1 MKQGILL
8 IMLAV
13 AVTAVAQKE
22 PVNIG
27 VIPTPQRVEMGQGTL
42 AAGSFTPRRNFVSE
56 IEGAQNQHQAYRLQ
70 ITPEGVTVTCVGNEG
85 WGYALKT
92 LDQLKKIYGDRV
104 PCMTITDWPAYEF
117 RGWLDDIS
125 RGPIPNRQFRRQTRS
140 FSEQYKLN
148 FGNYYTEHTL
158 YNELYPD
165 ISGYS
170 GLNSYEYSNDPFMM
184 ANLQCFAHFEKTLRI
199 PFYQSLM
206 DGYANLNPAKEE
218 TYSFLRDQIENAVQA
233 YHSSRFF
240 NINCDE
246 TEGLGSGRAKQ
257 YVDQIGADEVYCQHI
272 NRVYNLVQQAWR
284 EAHDDASRIGVLMW
298 GDIVAKNPAMLRKL
312 PRDMQYI
319 VWSYGAAESYADMI
333 EPFAQLHREQGNDFW
348 VAPSVSH
355 SHASGAPSVRNYIE
369 NIAYLARDG
378 HQAGARGLMNTS
390 WDDSGEGLFADGWHA
405 MAWAAEMAWHPI
417 TATDPA
423 KARKELA
430 MREKLFNQNY
440 DRLFEIEYRRIDPD
454 ADASPAYS
462 VTRMI
467 NTVGAFNGNQWVGD
481 WCNTEALLQP
491 LMGFNP
497 IDVSDEMLVRCDS
510 VEHIVR
516 RALAIVDSSRV
527 PHFAY
532 TCHRVLAVAEKSR
545 LRVMLYRTLNSDQDP
560 DVAAIQDACRRYF
573 RHLHSLKLEYLRLWD
588 EENTDYSRDIVC
600 ARFDQLG
607 SEVQELR
614 QKIFIT
620 NDYRDNKMYVTLRTL
635 FKDRPI
641 YFTVDGRIPSKGSNL
656 YKRPFTIGRSC
667 IVKAVSYNKWDEA
680 VFSEQYLLFH
690 KAIGKLKKLNTRYSD
705 YNAKYSGG
713 GDNALTDGVLGS
725 DDTYTDGH
733 WQGYWGKDVDVN
745 LDLGTSTAVKNIT
758 MRFFHN
764 ANDWIL
770 TPQAIEI
777 YTSADGKEWQLA
789 HTEQFTPDFRDR
801 GGFVRTLTIRNPKV
815 TARHLRVVAK
825 NPGPL
830 PEWHL
835 AKGNDSWLFCDEV
848 IVE

>member
-355 SHASGAPSVRNYIE
+355 ASGAPSVRNYIE

-467 NTVGAFNGNQWVGD
+467 NTVGALNGNQWVGD
-481 WCNTEALLQP
+481 WCNSAALLQP

-545 LRVMLYRTLNSDQDP
+545 LRVMLYRTLNSDDAP

-600 ARFDQLG
+600 ARFDRLG

-770 TPQAIEI
+770 TPQTIEI
-777 YTSADGKEWQLA
+777 YTSSDGKEWQLA

-801 GGFVRTLTIRNPKV
+801 GGFVRTLTIRNPKI

-835 AKGNDSWLFCDEV
+835 AKGNDSWLFCDE
-848 IVE
+848 IVVE

>member
-1 MKQGILL
+1 MKHTILI

-13 AVTAVAQKE
+13 AATAMAQKE

-27 VIPTPQRVEMGQGTL
+27 VIPTPQRVEMGQGYVEL
-42 AAGSFTPRRNFVSE
+42 GKHPRRNFVDE
-56 IEGAQNQHQAYRLQ
+56 IEGAQNQRQAYR
-70 ITPEGVTVTCVGNEG
+70 IEIAPEGVTVWCVGNEG

-199 PFYQSLM
+199 PYYQSLM
-206 DGYANLNPAKEE
+206 DGPTNVNPAKEE

-272 NRVYNLVQQAWR
+272 NRVYNIIQQAWR

-319 VWSYGAAESYADMI
+319 VWSYGARESYTDMI
-333 EPFAQLHREQGNDFW
+333 EPFAQLRREQGNAFW
-348 VAPSVSH
+348 VAPSV

-378 HQAGARGLMNTS
+378 YQAGARGLMNTS

-430 MREKLFNQNY
+430 MREKQFNQNY
-440 DRLFEIEYRRIDPD
+440 DRLFEIDYRRIDPD

-467 NTVGAFNGNQWVGD
+467 NTVGGFNENKWVAD
-481 WCNTEALLQP
+481 WCNTAALMQP
-491 LMGFNP
+491 LMAFNP
-497 IDVSDEMLVRCDS
+497 IDVSDKMLVRCDS
-510 VEHIVR
+510 VENIVR
-516 RALAIVDSSRV
+516 RALTVVDSSRV

-770 TPQAIEI
+770 TPQTIEI
-777 YTSADGKEWQLA
+777 YTSPDGKEWQLA

-801 GGFVRTLTIRNPKV
+801 GGFVRTLTIRNPKI

-835 AKGNDSWLFCDEV
+835 AKGNDSWLFCDE
-848 IVE
+848 IVVE

>member
-355 SHASGAPSVRNYIE
+355 ASGAPSVRNYIE

-462 VTRMI
+462 VTSMI
-467 NTVGAFNGNQWVGD
+467 NTVGALNGNQWVGD
-481 WCNTEALLQP
+481 WCNTAALLQP

-545 LRVMLYRTLNSDQDP
+545 LRVMLYRTLNSDEAP

-600 ARFDQLG
+600 ARFDRLG

-641 YFTVDGRIPSKGSNL
+641 YFTVDGRTPSKGANL

-667 IVKAVSYNKWDEA
+667 LVRAVSYNKWDEA

-690 KAIGKLKKLNTRYSD
+690 KAIGKLKKLNTRYNN
-705 YNAKYSGG
+705 YQAKYSGG

-725 DDTYTDGH
+725 DETYTDGH

-770 TPQAIEI
+770 TPQTIEI
-777 YTSADGKEWQLA
+777 YTSPDGKEWQLA

-801 GGFVRTLTIRNPKV
+801 GGFVRTLTIRNPKI

-835 AKGNDSWLFCDEV
+835 AKGNDSWLFCDE
-848 IVE
+848 IVVE

>member
-165 ISGYS
+165 ISGSS

-355 SHASGAPSVRNYIE
+355 ASGAPSVRNYIE

-481 WCNTEALLQP
+481 WCNTAALLQP

-545 LRVMLYRTLNSDQDP
+545 LRVMLYRTLNSDEAP

-573 RHLHSLKLEYLRLWD
+573 RNLHSLKLEFLRLWD

-600 ARFDQLG
+600 ARFDRLG

-641 YFTVDGRIPSKGSNL
+641 YFTVDGRTPSKGANL

-667 IVKAVSYNKWDEA
+667 LVRAVSYNKWDEA

-690 KAIGKLKKLNTRYSD
+690 KAIGKLKKLNTRYNN
-705 YNAKYSGG
+705 YQAKYSGG

-725 DDTYTDGH
+725 DETYADGH

-770 TPQAIEI
+770 TPQTIEI
-777 YTSADGKEWQLA
+777 YTSPDGKEWQLA

-801 GGFVRTLTIRNPKV
+801 GGFVRTLTIRNPKI

-835 AKGNDSWLFCDEV
+835 AKGNDSWLFCDE
-848 IVE
+848 IVVE

>member
-1 MKQGILL
+1 MKHTILI

-13 AVTAVAQKE
+13 AATAMAQKE

-27 VIPTPQRVEMGQGTL
+27 VIPTPQRVEMGQGYVEL
-42 AAGSFTPRRNFVSE
+42 GKHPRRNFVDE
-56 IEGAQNQHQAYRLQ
+56 IEGAQNQRQAYR
-70 ITPEGVTVTCVGNEG
+70 IEIAPEGVTVWCVGNEG

-199 PFYQSLM
+199 PYYQSLM
-206 DGYANLNPAKEE
+206 DGPTNVNPAKEE

-272 NRVYNLVQQAWR
+272 NRVYNIIQQAWR

-319 VWSYGAAESYADMI
+319 VWSYGARESYTDMI
-333 EPFAQLHREQGNDFW
+333 EPFAQLRREQGNAFW
-348 VAPSVSH
+348 VAPSV

-378 HQAGARGLMNTS
+378 YQAGARGLMNTS

-430 MREKLFNQNY
+430 MREKQFNQNY
-440 DRLFEIEYRRIDPD
+440 DRLFEIDYRRIDPD

-467 NTVGAFNGNQWVGD
+467 NTVGAFNENKWVAD
-481 WCNTEALLQP
+481 WCNTAALMQP
-491 LMGFNP
+491 LMAFNP
-497 IDVSDEMLVRCDS
+497 IDVSDKMLVRCDS
-510 VEHIVR
+510 VENIVR
-516 RALAIVDSSRV
+516 RALTVVDSSRV

-770 TPQAIEI
+770 TPQTIEI
-777 YTSADGKEWQLA
+777 YTSADGKDWQLA

>member
-1 MKQGILL
+1 MKHTILI

-13 AVTAVAQKE
+13 AATAMAQKE

-27 VIPTPQRVEMGQGTL
+27 VIPTPQRVEMGQGYVEL
-42 AAGSFTPRRNFVSE
+42 GKHPRRNFVDE
-56 IEGAQNQHQAYRLQ
+56 IEGAQNQRQAYR
-70 ITPEGVTVTCVGNEG
+70 IEIAPEGVTVWCVGNEG

-199 PFYQSLM
+199 PYYQSLM
-206 DGYANLNPAKEE
+206 DGPTNVNPAKEE

-272 NRVYNLVQQAWR
+272 NRVYNIIQQAWR

-319 VWSYGAAESYADMI
+319 VWSYGARESYTDMI
-333 EPFAQLHREQGNDFW
+333 EPFAQLRREQGNAFW
-348 VAPSVSH
+348 VAPSV

-378 HQAGARGLMNTS
+378 YQAGARGLMNTS

-430 MREKLFNQNY
+430 MREKQFNQNY
-440 DRLFEIEYRRIDPD
+440 DRLFEIDYRRIDPD

-467 NTVGAFNGNQWVGD
+467 NTVGAFNENKWVAD
-481 WCNTEALLQP
+481 WCNTAALMQP
-491 LMGFNP
+491 LMAFNP
-497 IDVSDEMLVRCDS
+497 IDVGDKMLVRCDS
-510 VEHIVR
+510 VENIVR
-516 RALAIVDSSRV
+516 RALTVVDSSRV

-770 TPQAIEI
+770 TPQTIEI
-777 YTSADGKEWQLA
+777 YTSADGKDWQLA

>member
-70 ITPEGVTVTCVGNEG
+70 ITPEGVTITCVGNEG

-355 SHASGAPSVRNYIE
+355 ASGAPSVRNYIE

-467 NTVGAFNGNQWVGD
+467 NTVGALNGNQWVGD
-481 WCNTEALLQP
+481 WCNTAALLQP

-545 LRVMLYRTLNSDQDP
+545 LRVMLYRTLNSDDAP

-600 ARFDQLG
+600 ARFDRLG

-641 YFTVDGRIPSKGSNL
+641 YFTVDGRTPSKGANL

-667 IVKAVSYNKWDEA
+667 LVRAVSYNKWDEA

-770 TPQAIEI
+770 TPQTIEI
-777 YTSADGKEWQLA
+777 YTSPDGKEWQLA

-801 GGFVRTLTIRNPKV
+801 GGFVRTLTIRNPKI

-835 AKGNDSWLFCDEV
+835 AKGNDSWLFCDE
-848 IVE
+848 IVVE

>member
-284 EAHDDASRIGVLMW
+284 EAHDDASRISVLMW

-348 VAPSVSH
+348 VAPSV

-481 WCNTEALLQP
+481 WCNTAALLQP

-545 LRVMLYRTLNSDQDP
+545 LRVMLYRTLNSDDAP

-588 EENTDYSRDIVC
+588 EESTDYSRDIVC
-600 ARFDQLG
+600 ARFDRLG

-641 YFTVDGRIPSKGSNL
+641 YFTVDGRTPSKGANL

-667 IVKAVSYNKWDEA
+667 LVRAVSYNKWDEA

-690 KAIGKLKKLNTRYSD
+690 KAIGKLKKLNTRYNN
-705 YNAKYSGG
+705 YQAKYSGG

-725 DDTYTDGH
+725 DETYTDGH

-770 TPQAIEI
+770 TPQTIEI
-777 YTSADGKEWQLA
+777 YTSPDGKEWQLA

-801 GGFVRTLTIRNPKV
+801 GGFVRTLTIRNPKI

-835 AKGNDSWLFCDEV
+835 AKGNDSWLFCDE
-848 IVE
+848 IVVE

>member
-1 MKQGILL
+1 MKHTILI

-13 AVTAVAQKE
+13 AATAMAQKE

-27 VIPTPQRVEMGQGTL
+27 VIPTPQRVEMGQGYVEL
-42 AAGSFTPRRNFVSE
+42 GKHPRRNFVDE
-56 IEGAQNQHQAYRLQ
+56 IEGAQNQRQAYR
-70 ITPEGVTVTCVGNEG
+70 IEIAPEGVTVWCVGNEG

-199 PFYQSLM
+199 PYYQSLM
-206 DGYANLNPAKEE
+206 DGPTNVNPAKEE

-272 NRVYNLVQQAWR
+272 NRVYNIIQQAWR

-319 VWSYGAAESYADMI
+319 VWSYGARESYTDMI
-333 EPFAQLHREQGNDFW
+333 EPFAQLRREQGNAFW
-348 VAPSVSH
+348 VAPSV

-378 HQAGARGLMNTS
+378 YQAGARGLMNTS

-430 MREKLFNQNY
+430 MREKQFNQNY
-440 DRLFEIEYRRIDPD
+440 DRLFEIDYRRIDPD

-467 NTVGAFNGNQWVGD
+467 NTVGGFNENKWVAD
-481 WCNTEALLQP
+481 WCNTAALMQP
-491 LMGFNP
+491 LMAFNP
-497 IDVSDEMLVRCDS
+497 IDVSDKMLVRCDS
-510 VEHIVR
+510 VENIVR
-516 RALAIVDSSRV
+516 RALTVVDSSRV

-725 DDTYTDGH
+725 DETYADGH

-770 TPQAIEI
+770 TPQTIEI

>member
-355 SHASGAPSVRNYIE
+355 ASGAPSVRNYIE

-481 WCNTEALLQP
+481 WCNTAALLQP

-545 LRVMLYRTLNSDQDP
+545 LRVMLYRTLNSDDAP

-600 ARFDQLG
+600 ARFDRLG

-641 YFTVDGRIPSKGSNL
+641 YFTVDGRTPSKGANL

-667 IVKAVSYNKWDEA
+667 LVRAVSYNKWDEA

-690 KAIGKLKKLNTRYSD
+690 KAIGKLKKLNTRYNN
-705 YNAKYSGG
+705 YQAKYSGG

-725 DDTYTDGH
+725 DETYTDGH

-770 TPQAIEI
+770 TPQTIEI
-777 YTSADGKEWQLA
+777 YTSSDGKDWQLA

-801 GGFVRTLTIRNPKV
+801 GGFVRTLTIRNPKI

-835 AKGNDSWLFCDEV
+835 AKGNDSWLFCDE
-848 IVE
+848 IVVE

>member
-1 MKQGILL
+1 MKHTILI

-13 AVTAVAQKE
+13 AATAMAQKE

-27 VIPTPQRVEMGQGTL
+27 VIPTPQRVEMGQGYVEL
-42 AAGSFTPRRNFVSE
+42 GKHPRRNFVDE
-56 IEGAQNQHQAYRLQ
+56 IEGAQNQRQAYR
-70 ITPEGVTVTCVGNEG
+70 IEIAPEGVTVWCVGNEG

-199 PFYQSLM
+199 PYYQSLM
-206 DGYANLNPAKEE
+206 DGPTNVNPAKEE

-272 NRVYNLVQQAWR
+272 NRVYNIIQQAWR

-319 VWSYGAAESYADMI
+319 VWSYGARESYTDMI
-333 EPFAQLHREQGNDFW
+333 EPFAQLRREQGNAFW
-348 VAPSVSH
+348 VAPSV

-378 HQAGARGLMNTS
+378 YQAGARGLMNTS

-430 MREKLFNQNY
+430 MREKQFNQNY
-440 DRLFEIEYRRIDPD
+440 DRLFEIDYRRIDPD

-467 NTVGAFNGNQWVGD
+467 NTVGGFNENKWVAD
-481 WCNTEALLQP
+481 WCNTAALMQP
-491 LMGFNP
+491 LMAFNP
-497 IDVSDEMLVRCDS
+497 IDVSDKMLVRCDS
-510 VEHIVR
+510 VENIVR
-516 RALAIVDSSRV
+516 RALTVVDSSRV

-607 SEVQELR
+607 SEGQRGAGTAPEDIHHQRLPR
-614 QKIFIT
+614 QQ
-620 NDYRDNKMYVTLRTL
+620 DVRHPAHPLQ
-635 FKDRPI
+635 RP
-641 YFTVDGRIPSKGSNL
+641 PH
-656 YKRPFTIGRSC
+656 
-667 IVKAVSYNKWDEA
+667 
-680 VFSEQYLLFH
+680 LFH
-690 KAIGKLKKLNTRYSD
+690 R
-705 YNAKYSGG
+705 
-713 GDNALTDGVLGS
+713 
-725 DDTYTDGH
+725 
-733 WQGYWGKDVDVN
+733 
-745 LDLGTSTAVKNIT
+745 
-758 MRFFHN
+758 
-764 ANDWIL
+764 
-770 TPQAIEI
+770 
-777 YTSADGKEWQLA
+777 
-789 HTEQFTPDFRDR
+789 
-801 GGFVRTLTIRNPKV
+801 
-815 TARHLRVVAK
+815 
-825 NPGPL
+825 
-830 PEWHL
+830 
-835 AKGNDSWLFCDEV
+835 
-848 IVE
+848 

>member
-70 ITPEGVTVTCVGNEG
+70 IPPEGVTVTCVGNEG

-355 SHASGAPSVRNYIE
+355 ASGAPSVRNYIE

-481 WCNTEALLQP
+481 WCNTAALLQP

-545 LRVMLYRTLNSDQDP
+545 LRVMLYRTLNSDDAP

-573 RHLHSLKLEYLRLWD
+573 RNLHSLKLEYLRLWD

-600 ARFDQLG
+600 ARFDRLG

-667 IVKAVSYNKWDEA
+667 IVKAVSYNKWDEV

-770 TPQAIEI
+770 TPQTIEI
-777 YTSADGKEWQLA
+777 YTSPDGKEWQLA

-801 GGFVRTLTIRNPKV
+801 GGFVRTLTIRNPKI

-835 AKGNDSWLFCDEV
+835 AKGNDSWLFCDE
-848 IVE
+848 IVVE

>member
-355 SHASGAPSVRNYIE
+355 ASGAPSVRNYIE

-481 WCNTEALLQP
+481 WCNTAALLQP

-545 LRVMLYRTLNSDQDP
+545 LRVMLYRTLNSDEAP

-573 RHLHSLKLEYLRLWD
+573 RNLHRLKLEFLRLWD

-600 ARFDQLG
+600 ARFDRLG

-641 YFTVDGRIPSKGSNL
+641 YFTVDGRTPSKGANL

-667 IVKAVSYNKWDEA
+667 LVRAVSYNKWDEA

-690 KAIGKLKKLNTRYSD
+690 KAIGKLKKLNTRYNN
-705 YNAKYSGG
+705 YQAKYSGG

-725 DDTYTDGH
+725 DETYADGH

-770 TPQAIEI
+770 TPQTIEI
-777 YTSADGKEWQLA
+777 YTSADGKEWQLE
-789 HTEQFTPDFRDR
+789 HTEQFNPDFRDR
-801 GGFVRTLTIRNPKV
+801 GGFVRTLTIRNPKI

-835 AKGNDSWLFCDEV
+835 AKGNDSWLFCDE
-848 IVE
+848 IVVE

>member
-70 ITPEGVTVTCVGNEG
+70 ITPEGVTITCVGNEG

-355 SHASGAPSVRNYIE
+355 ASGAPSVRNYIE

-481 WCNTEALLQP
+481 WCNTAALLQP

-510 VEHIVR
+510 VEHIVH

-545 LRVMLYRTLNSDQDP
+545 LRVMLYRTLNSDQEP

-600 ARFDQLG
+600 ARFDRLG

-641 YFTVDGRIPSKGSNL
+641 YFTVDGRTPSKGANL

-667 IVKAVSYNKWDEA
+667 LVRAVSYNKWDEA

-690 KAIGKLKKLNTRYSD
+690 KAIGKLKKLNTRYNN
-705 YNAKYSGG
+705 YQAKYSGG

-725 DDTYTDGH
+725 DETYTDGH

-745 LDLGTSTAVKNIT
+745 LDLGASTAVKNIT

-770 TPQAIEI
+770 TPQTIEI
-777 YTSADGKEWQLA
+777 YTSPDGKEWQLA

-801 GGFVRTLTIRNPKV
+801 GGFVRTLTIRNPKI

-835 AKGNDSWLFCDEV
+835 AKGNDSWLFCDE
-848 IVE
+848 IVVE

>member
-1 MKQGILL
+1 MKHTILI

-13 AVTAVAQKE
+13 AATAMAQKE

-27 VIPTPQRVEMGQGTL
+27 VIPTPQRVEMGQGYVEL
-42 AAGSFTPRRNFVSE
+42 GKHPRRNFVDE
-56 IEGAQNQHQAYRLQ
+56 IEGAQNQRQAYR
-70 ITPEGVTVTCVGNEG
+70 IEIAPEGVTVWCVGNEG

-199 PFYQSLM
+199 PYYQSLM
-206 DGYANLNPAKEE
+206 DGPTNVNPAKEE

-272 NRVYNLVQQAWR
+272 NRVYNIIQQAWR

-319 VWSYGAAESYADMI
+319 VWSYGARESYTDMI
-333 EPFAQLHREQGNDFW
+333 EPFAQLRREQGNAFW
-348 VAPSVSH
+348 VAPSV

-378 HQAGARGLMNTS
+378 YQAGARGLMNTS

-430 MREKLFNQNY
+430 MREKQFNQNY
-440 DRLFEIEYRRIDPD
+440 DRLFEIDYRRIDPD

-467 NTVGAFNGNQWVGD
+467 NTVGGFNENKWVAD
-481 WCNTEALLQP
+481 WCNTAALMQP
-491 LMGFNP
+491 LMAFNP
-497 IDVSDEMLVRCDS
+497 IDVSDKMLVRCDS

-545 LRVMLYRTLNSDQDP
+545 LRVMLYRTLNSDEAP
-560 DVAAIQDACRRYF
+560 NVAAIQDACRRYF
-573 RHLHSLKLEYLRLWD
+573 RHLHSLKLEYRRLWD

-600 ARFDQLG
+600 ARFDRLG

-641 YFTVDGRIPSKGSNL
+641 YFTVDGRTPSKGANL

-667 IVKAVSYNKWDEA
+667 LVRAVSYNKWDEA

-770 TPQAIEI
+770 TPQTIEI

>member
-355 SHASGAPSVRNYIE
+355 ASGAPSVRNYIE

-467 NTVGAFNGNQWVGD
+467 NTVGALNDNQWVGD
-481 WCNTEALLQP
+481 WCNTAALLQP

-545 LRVMLYRTLNSDQDP
+545 LRVMLYRTLNSDDAP

-600 ARFDQLG
+600 ARFDRLG

-641 YFTVDGRIPSKGSNL
+641 YFTVDGRTPSKGANL
-656 YKRPFTIGRSC
+656 YKRPFTIRRSC
-667 IVKAVSYNKWDEA
+667 LVRAVSYNKWDEA

-690 KAIGKLKKLNTRYSD
+690 KAIGKLKKLNTRYNN
-705 YNAKYSGG
+705 YQAKYSGG

-725 DDTYTDGH
+725 DETYTDGH

-764 ANDWIL
+764 VNDWIL
-770 TPQAIEI
+770 TPQTIEI
-777 YTSADGKEWQLA
+777 YTSPDGKEWQLA

-801 GGFVRTLTIRNPKV
+801 GGFVRTLTIRNPKI

-835 AKGNDSWLFCDEV
+835 AKGNDSWLFCDE
-848 IVE
+848 IVVE

>member
-355 SHASGAPSVRNYIE
+355 ASGAPSVRNYIE

-481 WCNTEALLQP
+481 WCNTAALLQP

-545 LRVMLYRTLNSDQDP
+545 LRVMLYRTLNSDDAP

-600 ARFDQLG
+600 ARFDRLG

-641 YFTVDGRIPSKGSNL
+641 YFTVDGRTPSKGANL

-667 IVKAVSYNKWDEA
+667 LVRAVSYNKWDEA

-690 KAIGKLKKLNTRYSD
+690 KAIGKLKKLNTRYNN
-705 YNAKYSGG
+705 YQAKYSGG

-725 DDTYTDGH
+725 DETYTDGH

-770 TPQAIEI
+770 TPQTIEI
-777 YTSADGKEWQLA
+777 YTSSDGKEWQLA

-801 GGFVRTLTIRNPKV
+801 GGFVRTLTIRNPKI

-835 AKGNDSWLFCDEV
+835 AKGNDSWLFCDE
-848 IVE
+848 IVVE

>member
-298 GDIVAKNPAMLRKL
+298 GDIVAKNPAMLRTL
-312 PRDMQYI
+312 PRVMQYI

-348 VAPSVSH
+348 VAPSV

-462 VTRMI
+462 VTSMI
-467 NTVGAFNGNQWVGD
+467 NTVGALNGNQWVGD
-481 WCNTEALLQP
+481 WCNTAALLQP

-545 LRVMLYRTLNSDQDP
+545 LRVMLYRTLNSDEAP

-600 ARFDQLG
+600 ARFDRLG

-641 YFTVDGRIPSKGSNL
+641 YFTVDGRTPSKGANL

-667 IVKAVSYNKWDEA
+667 LVRAVSYNKWDEA

-690 KAIGKLKKLNTRYSD
+690 KAIGKLKKLNTRYNN
-705 YNAKYSGG
+705 YQAKYSGG

-725 DDTYTDGH
+725 DETYTDGH

-770 TPQAIEI
+770 TPQTIEI
-777 YTSADGKEWQLA
+777 YTSPDGKEWQLA

-801 GGFVRTLTIRNPKV
+801 GGFVRTLTIRNPKI

-835 AKGNDSWLFCDEV
+835 AKGNDSWLFCDE
-848 IVE
+848 IVVE

>member
-355 SHASGAPSVRNYIE
+355 ASGAPYVRNYIE

-378 HQAGARGLMNTS
+378 YQAGARGLMNTS

-430 MREKLFNQNY
+430 MREKQFNQNY
-440 DRLFEIEYRRIDPD
+440 DRLFEIDYRRIDPD

-467 NTVGAFNGNQWVGD
+467 NTVGAFNENKWVAD
-481 WCNTEALLQP
+481 WCNTAALLQP

-545 LRVMLYRTLNSDQDP
+545 LRVMLYRTLNSDDAP

-573 RHLHSLKLEYLRLWD
+573 RNLHSLKLEFLRLWD

-600 ARFDQLG
+600 ARFDRLG

-641 YFTVDGRIPSKGSNL
+641 YFTVDGRTPSKGANL

-667 IVKAVSYNKWDEA
+667 LVRAVSYNKWDEA

-725 DDTYTDGH
+725 DETYADGH

-770 TPQAIEI
+770 TPQTIEI
-777 YTSADGKEWQLA
+777 YTSPDGKEWQLA
-789 HTEQFTPDFRDR
+789 HTEQFNPDFRDR
-801 GGFVRTLTIRNPKV
+801 GGFVRTLTIRNPKI

-835 AKGNDSWLFCDEV
+835 AKGNDSWLFCDE
-848 IVE
+848 IVVE

>member
-355 SHASGAPSVRNYIE
+355 ASGAPSVRNYIE

-481 WCNTEALLQP
+481 WCNTAALLQP

-545 LRVMLYRTLNSDQDP
+545 LRVMLYRTLNSDDAP

-600 ARFDQLG
+600 ARFDRLG

-641 YFTVDGRIPSKGSNL
+641 YFTVDGRTPSKGANL

-667 IVKAVSYNKWDEA
+667 LVRAVSYNKWDEA

-690 KAIGKLKKLNTRYSD
+690 KAIGKLKKLNTRYNN
-705 YNAKYSGG
+705 YQAKYSGG

-725 DDTYTDGH
+725 DETYTDGH

-770 TPQAIEI
+770 TPQTIEI
-777 YTSADGKEWQLA
+777 YTSPDGKEWQLA

-801 GGFVRTLTIRNPKV
+801 GGFVRTLTIRNPKI

-835 AKGNDSWLFCDEV
+835 AKGNDSWLFCDE
-848 IVE
+848 IVVE

>member
-42 AAGSFTPRRNFVSE
+42 AAGSFTPQRNFVSE

-355 SHASGAPSVRNYIE
+355 ASGAPSVRNYIE

-481 WCNTEALLQP
+481 WCNTAALLQP

-545 LRVMLYRTLNSDQDP
+545 LRVMLYRTLNSDEAP

-573 RHLHSLKLEYLRLWD
+573 RNLHSLKLEYLRLWD

-600 ARFDQLG
+600 ARFDRLG

-770 TPQAIEI
+770 TPQTIEI
-777 YTSADGKEWQLA
+777 YTSPDGKEWQLA

-801 GGFVRTLTIRNPKV
+801 GGFVRTLTIRNPKI

-835 AKGNDSWLFCDEV
+835 AKGNDSWLFCDE
-848 IVE
+848 IVVE

>member
-1 MKQGILL
+1 MKHTILI

-13 AVTAVAQKE
+13 AATAMAQKE

-27 VIPTPQRVEMGQGTL
+27 VIPTPQRVEMGQGYVEL
-42 AAGSFTPRRNFVSE
+42 GKHPRRNFVDE
-56 IEGAQNQHQAYRLQ
+56 IEGAQNQRQAYR
-70 ITPEGVTVTCVGNEG
+70 IEIAPEGVTVWCVGNEG

-92 LDQLKKIYGDRV
+92 LDQLKKIYGNRV

-199 PFYQSLM
+199 PYYQSLM
-206 DGYANLNPAKEE
+206 DGPTNVNPAKEE

-272 NRVYNLVQQAWR
+272 NRVYNIIQQAWR

-319 VWSYGAAESYADMI
+319 VWSYGARESYTDMI
-333 EPFAQLHREQGNDFW
+333 EPFAQLRREQGNAFW
-348 VAPSVSH
+348 VAPSV

-378 HQAGARGLMNTS
+378 YQAGARGLMNTS

-430 MREKLFNQNY
+430 MREKQFNQNY
-440 DRLFEIEYRRIDPD
+440 DRLFEIDYRRIDPD

-467 NTVGAFNGNQWVGD
+467 NTVGAFNENKWVAD
-481 WCNTEALLQP
+481 WCNTAALMQP
-491 LMGFNP
+491 LMAFNP
-497 IDVSDEMLVRCDS
+497 IDVSDKMLVRCDS
-510 VEHIVR
+510 VENIVR
-516 RALAIVDSSRV
+516 RALTVVDSSRV

-770 TPQAIEI
+770 TPQTIEI

>member
-355 SHASGAPSVRNYIE
+355 ASGAPSVRNYIE

-481 WCNTEALLQP
+481 WCNTAALLQP

-545 LRVMLYRTLNSDQDP
+545 LRVMLYRTLNSDDAP

-600 ARFDQLG
+600 ARFDRLG

-641 YFTVDGRIPSKGSNL
+641 YFTVDGRTPSKGANL

-770 TPQAIEI
+770 TPQTIEI
-777 YTSADGKEWQLA
+777 YTSPDGKEWQLA

-801 GGFVRTLTIRNPKV
+801 GGFVRTLTIRNPKI

-835 AKGNDSWLFCDEV
+835 AKGNDSWLFCDE
-848 IVE
+848 IVVE

>member
-165 ISGYS
+165 ISGNS

-284 EAHDDASRIGVLMW
+284 EAHNDASRIGVLMW

-348 VAPSVSH
+348 VAPSV

-481 WCNTEALLQP
+481 WCNTAALLQP

-545 LRVMLYRTLNSDQDP
+545 LRVMLYRTLNSDEAP

-600 ARFDQLG
+600 ARFDRLG

-641 YFTVDGRIPSKGSNL
+641 YFTVDGRTPSKGANL

-667 IVKAVSYNKWDEA
+667 LVRAVSYNKWDEA

-690 KAIGKLKKLNTRYSD
+690 KAIGKLKKLNTRYNN
-705 YNAKYSGG
+705 YQAKYSGG

-725 DDTYTDGH
+725 DETYTDGH

-770 TPQAIEI
+770 TPQTIEI
-777 YTSADGKEWQLA
+777 YTSSDGKEWQLA

-801 GGFVRTLTIRNPKV
+801 GGFVRTLTIRNPKI

-835 AKGNDSWLFCDEV
+835 AKGNDSWLFCDE
-848 IVE
+848 IVVE

>member
-1 MKQGILL
+1 MKHTILI

-13 AVTAVAQKE
+13 AATAMAQKE

-27 VIPTPQRVEMGQGTL
+27 VIPTPQRVEMGQGYVEL
-42 AAGSFTPRRNFVSE
+42 GKHPRRNFVDE
-56 IEGAQNQHQAYRLQ
+56 IEGAQNQRQAYR
-70 ITPEGVTVTCVGNEG
+70 IEIAPEGVTVWCVGNEG

-199 PFYQSLM
+199 PYYQSLM
-206 DGYANLNPAKEE
+206 DGPTNVNPAKEE

-272 NRVYNLVQQAWR
+272 NRVYNIIQQAWR

-319 VWSYGAAESYADMI
+319 VWSYGARESYTDMI
-333 EPFAQLHREQGNDFW
+333 EPFAQLRREQGNAFW
-348 VAPSVSH
+348 VAPSV

-378 HQAGARGLMNTS
+378 YQAGARGLMNTS

-430 MREKLFNQNY
+430 MREKQFNQNY
-440 DRLFEIEYRRIDPD
+440 DRLFEIDYRRIDPD

-467 NTVGAFNGNQWVGD
+467 NTVGAFNENKWVAD
-481 WCNTEALLQP
+481 WCNTAALMQP
-491 LMGFNP
+491 LMAFNP
-497 IDVSDEMLVRCDS
+497 IDVSDKMLVRCDS
-510 VEHIVR
+510 VENIVR
-516 RALAIVDSSRV
+516 RALTVVDSSRV

-770 TPQAIEI
+770 TPQTIEI
-777 YTSADGKEWQLA
+777 YTSADGKDWQLA
-789 HTEQFTPDFRDR
+789 HTELFTPDFRDR

>member
-355 SHASGAPSVRNYIE
+355 ASGAPSVRNYIE

-481 WCNTEALLQP
+481 WCNTAALLQP

-545 LRVMLYRTLNSDQDP
+545 LRVMLYRTLNSDDAP

-600 ARFDQLG
+600 ARFDRLG

-641 YFTVDGRIPSKGSNL
+641 YFTVDGRTPSKGANL

-667 IVKAVSYNKWDEA
+667 LVRAVSYNKWDEA

-690 KAIGKLKKLNTRYSD
+690 KAIGKLKKLNTRYNN
-705 YNAKYSGG
+705 YQAKYSGG

-725 DDTYTDGH
+725 DETYADGH

-770 TPQAIEI
+770 TPQTIEI
-777 YTSADGKEWQLA
+777 YTSPDGKEWQLA

-801 GGFVRTLTIRNPKV
+801 GGFVRTLTIRNPKI

-835 AKGNDSWLFCDEV
+835 AKGNDSWLFCDE
-848 IVE
+848 IVVE

>member
-92 LDQLKKIYGDRV
+92 LDQLKIIYGDRV

-355 SHASGAPSVRNYIE
+355 ASGAPSVRNYIE

-481 WCNTEALLQP
+481 WCNTAALLQP

-545 LRVMLYRTLNSDQDP
+545 LRVMLYRTLNSDDAP

-600 ARFDQLG
+600 ARFDRLG

-641 YFTVDGRIPSKGSNL
+641 YFTVDGRTPSKGANL

-667 IVKAVSYNKWDEA
+667 LVRAVSYNKWDEA

-690 KAIGKLKKLNTRYSD
+690 KAIGKLKKLNTRYNN
-705 YNAKYSGG
+705 YQAKYSGG

-725 DDTYTDGH
+725 DETYTDGH

-770 TPQAIEI
+770 TPQTIEI
-777 YTSADGKEWQLA
+777 YTSSDGKEWQLA

-801 GGFVRTLTIRNPKV
+801 GGFVRTLTIRNPKI

-835 AKGNDSWLFCDEV
+835 AKGNDSWLFCDE
-848 IVE
+848 IVVE

>member
-1 MKQGILL
+1 MKHTILI

-13 AVTAVAQKE
+13 AATAMAQKE

-27 VIPTPQRVEMGQGTL
+27 VIPTPQRVEMGQGYVEL
-42 AAGSFTPRRNFVSE
+42 GKHPRRNFVDE
-56 IEGAQNQHQAYRLQ
+56 IEGAQNQRQAYR
-70 ITPEGVTVTCVGNEG
+70 IEIAPEGVTVWCVGNEG

-199 PFYQSLM
+199 PYYQSLM
-206 DGYANLNPAKEE
+206 DGPTNVNPAKEE

-272 NRVYNLVQQAWR
+272 NRVYNIIQQAWR

-319 VWSYGAAESYADMI
+319 VWSYGARESYTDMI
-333 EPFAQLHREQGNDFW
+333 EPFAQLRREQGNAFW
-348 VAPSVSH
+348 VAPSV

-378 HQAGARGLMNTS
+378 YQAGARGLMNTS

-430 MREKLFNQNY
+430 MREKQFNQNY
-440 DRLFEIEYRRIDPD
+440 DRLFEIDYRRIDPD

-467 NTVGAFNGNQWVGD
+467 NTVGAFNENKWVAD
-481 WCNTEALLQP
+481 WCNTAALMQP
-491 LMGFNP
+491 LMAFNP
-497 IDVSDEMLVRCDS
+497 IDVSDKMLVRCDS
-510 VEHIVR
+510 VENIVR
-516 RALAIVDSSRV
+516 RALTVVDSSRV

-770 TPQAIEI
+770 TPQTIEI

>member
-355 SHASGAPSVRNYIE
+355 ASGAPSVRNYIE

-467 NTVGAFNGNQWVGD
+467 NTVGAFNGNQWVDD
-481 WCNTEALLQP
+481 WCNTAALLQP

-545 LRVMLYRTLNSDQDP
+545 LRVMLYRTLNSDEAP

-600 ARFDQLG
+600 ARFDRLG

-641 YFTVDGRIPSKGSNL
+641 YFTVDGRTPSKGANL

-770 TPQAIEI
+770 TPQTIEI
-777 YTSADGKEWQLA
+777 YTSPDGKEWQLA

-801 GGFVRTLTIRNPKV
+801 GGFVRTLTIRNPKI

-835 AKGNDSWLFCDEV
+835 AKGNDSWLFCDE
-848 IVE
+848 IVVE

>member
-355 SHASGAPSVRNYIE
+355 ASGAPSVRNYIE

-390 WDDSGEGLFADGWHA
+390 WDDSGEGLLADGWHA

-481 WCNTEALLQP
+481 WCNTAALLQP

-545 LRVMLYRTLNSDQDP
+545 LRVMLYRTLNSDDAP

-588 EENTDYSRDIVC
+588 EESTDYSRDIVC
-600 ARFDQLG
+600 ARFDRLG

-641 YFTVDGRIPSKGSNL
+641 YFTVDGRTPSKGANL

-667 IVKAVSYNKWDEA
+667 LVRAVSYNKWDEA

-690 KAIGKLKKLNTRYSD
+690 KAIGKLKKLNTRYNN
-705 YNAKYSGG
+705 YQAKYSGG

-725 DDTYTDGH
+725 DETYTDGH

-770 TPQAIEI
+770 TPQTIEI
-777 YTSADGKEWQLA
+777 YTSPDGKEWQLA

-801 GGFVRTLTIRNPKV
+801 GGFVRTLTIRNPKI

-835 AKGNDSWLFCDEV
+835 AKGNDSWLFCDE
-848 IVE
+848 IVVE

>member
-355 SHASGAPSVRNYIE
+355 ASGAPSVRNYIE

-440 DRLFEIEYRRIDPD
+440 DRLFEIDYRRIDPD

-467 NTVGAFNGNQWVGD
+467 NTVGAFNENKWVAD
-481 WCNTEALLQP
+481 WCNTAALLQP

-545 LRVMLYRTLNSDQDP
+545 LRVMLYRTLNSDDAP

-600 ARFDQLG
+600 ARFDRLG

-770 TPQAIEI
+770 TPQTIEI
-777 YTSADGKEWQLA
+777 YTSPDGKEWQLA
-789 HTEQFTPDFRDR
+789 HTEQFNPDFRDR
-801 GGFVRTLTIRNPKV
+801 GSFVRTLTIRNPKI

-835 AKGNDSWLFCDEV
+835 AKGNDSWLFCDE
-848 IVE
+848 IVVE

>member
-1 MKQGILL
+1 MKHTILI

-13 AVTAVAQKE
+13 AATAMAQKE

-27 VIPTPQRVEMGQGTL
+27 VIPTPQRVEMGQGYVEL
-42 AAGSFTPRRNFVSE
+42 GKHPRRNFVDE
-56 IEGAQNQHQAYRLQ
+56 IEGAQNQRQAYR
-70 ITPEGVTVTCVGNEG
+70 IEIAPEGVTVWCVGNEG

-199 PFYQSLM
+199 PYYQSLM
-206 DGYANLNPAKEE
+206 DGPTNVNPAKEE

-272 NRVYNLVQQAWR
+272 NRVYNIIQQAWR

-319 VWSYGAAESYADMI
+319 VWSYGARESYTDMI
-333 EPFAQLHREQGNDFW
+333 EPFAQLRREQGNAFW
-348 VAPSVSH
+348 VAPSV

-378 HQAGARGLMNTS
+378 YQAGARGLMNTS

-430 MREKLFNQNY
+430 MREKQFNQNY
-440 DRLFEIEYRRIDPD
+440 DRLFEIDYRRIDPD

-467 NTVGAFNGNQWVGD
+467 NTVGGFNENKWVAD
-481 WCNTEALLQP
+481 WCNTAALMQP
-491 LMGFNP
+491 LMAFNP
-497 IDVSDEMLVRCDS
+497 IDVSDKMLVRCDS
-510 VEHIVR
+510 VENIVR
-516 RALAIVDSSRV
+516 RALTVVDSSRV

-770 TPQAIEI
+770 TPQTIEI

>member
-355 SHASGAPSVRNYIE
+355 ASGAPSVRNYIE

-481 WCNTEALLQP
+481 WCNTAALLQP

-545 LRVMLYRTLNSDQDP
+545 LRVMLYRTLNSDDAP

-573 RHLHSLKLEYLRLWD
+573 RNLHSLKLEYLRLWD

-600 ARFDQLG
+600 ARFDRLG

-725 DDTYTDGH
+725 DETYADGH

-770 TPQAIEI
+770 TPQTIEI
-777 YTSADGKEWQLA
+777 YTSPDGKEWQLA
-789 HTEQFTPDFRDR
+789 HTEQFNPDFRDR
-801 GGFVRTLTIRNPKV
+801 GGFVRTLTIRNPKI

-835 AKGNDSWLFCDEV
+835 AKGNDSWLFCDE
-848 IVE
+848 IVVE

>member
-1 MKQGILL
+1 MKHTILI
-8 IMLAV
+8 IMLAM
-13 AVTAVAQKE
+13 AATAMAQKD

-27 VIPTPQRVEMGQGTL
+27 VIPTPQRVEMGQGYVDL
-42 AAGSFTPRRNFVSE
+42 GKHPRRNFVDE
-56 IEGAQNQHQAYRLQ
+56 IEGAQNQRQAYR
-70 ITPEGVTVTCVGNEG
+70 IEIAPEGVTVWCVGNEG

-199 PFYQSLM
+199 PYYQSIM
-206 DGYANLNPAKEE
+206 DGPTNVNPAKEE

-272 NRVYNLVQQAWR
+272 NRVYNIIQQAWR

-333 EPFAQLHREQGNDFW
+333 EPFAQLRREQGNAFW
-348 VAPSVSH
+348 VAPSV

-378 HQAGARGLMNTS
+378 YQAGARGLMNTS

-423 KARKELA
+423 MARKELA
-430 MREKLFNQNY
+430 MREKQFNQNY

-467 NTVGAFNGNQWVGD
+467 NTVGAFNENKWVAD
-481 WCNTEALLQP
+481 WCNTAALMQP
-491 LMGFNP
+491 LMAFNP
-497 IDVSDEMLVRCDS
+497 IDVSDKTLVRCDS
-510 VEHIVR
+510 VENIVR
-516 RALAIVDSSRV
+516 RALTVVDSSRV

-560 DVAAIQDACRRYF
+560 DVAVIQDACRRYF

-705 YNAKYSGG
+705 NNAKYSGG

-733 WQGYWGKDVDVN
+733 WQGYWGKDVDVT

-770 TPQAIEI
+770 TPQTIEI
-777 YTSADGKEWQLA
+777 YTSADGKDWQLA

-835 AKGNDSWLFCDEV
+835 ARGNDSWLFCDEV

>member
-1 MKQGILL
+1 MKHTILI

-13 AVTAVAQKE
+13 AATAMAQKE

-27 VIPTPQRVEMGQGTL
+27 VIPTPQRVEMGQGYVEL
-42 AAGSFTPRRNFVSE
+42 GKHPRRNFVDE
-56 IEGAQNQHQAYRLQ
+56 IEGAQNQRQAYR
-70 ITPEGVTVTCVGNEG
+70 IEIAPEGVTVWCVGNEG

-199 PFYQSLM
+199 PYYQSLM
-206 DGYANLNPAKEE
+206 DGPTNVNPAKEE

-272 NRVYNLVQQAWR
+272 NRVYNIIQQAWR

-319 VWSYGAAESYADMI
+319 VWSYGARESYTDMI
-333 EPFAQLHREQGNDFW
+333 EPFAQLRREQGNAFW
-348 VAPSVSH
+348 VAPSV

-378 HQAGARGLMNTS
+378 YQAGARGLMNTS

-430 MREKLFNQNY
+430 MREKQFNQNY
-440 DRLFEIEYRRIDPD
+440 DRLFEIDYRRIDPD

-467 NTVGAFNGNQWVGD
+467 NTVGAFNENKWVAD
-481 WCNTEALLQP
+481 WCNTAALMQP
-491 LMGFNP
+491 LMAFNP
-497 IDVSDEMLVRCDS
+497 IDVSDKMLVRCDS
-510 VEHIVR
+510 VENIVR
-516 RALAIVDSSRV
+516 RALTVVDSSRV

-532 TCHRVLAVAEKSR
+532 TCHRVLAVTEKSR

-770 TPQAIEI
+770 TPQTIEI

>member
-355 SHASGAPSVRNYIE
+355 ASGAPSVRNYIE

-430 MREKLFNQNY
+430 MR
-440 DRLFEIEYRRIDPD
+440 
-454 ADASPAYS
+454 
-462 VTRMI
+462 
-467 NTVGAFNGNQWVGD
+467 
-481 WCNTEALLQP
+481 
-491 LMGFNP
+491 
-497 IDVSDEMLVRCDS
+497 
-510 VEHIVR
+510 
-516 RALAIVDSSRV
+516 
-527 PHFAY
+527 
-532 TCHRVLAVAEKSR
+532 
-545 LRVMLYRTLNSDQDP
+545 YRTL
-560 DVAAIQDACRRYF
+560 
-573 RHLHSLKLEYLRLWD
+573 
-588 EENTDYSRDIVC
+588 
-600 ARFDQLG
+600 
-607 SEVQELR
+607 
-614 QKIFIT
+614 
-620 NDYRDNKMYVTLRTL
+620 
-635 FKDRPI
+635 
-641 YFTVDGRIPSKGSNL
+641 
-656 YKRPFTIGRSC
+656 
-667 IVKAVSYNKWDEA
+667 
-680 VFSEQYLLFH
+680 
-690 KAIGKLKKLNTRYSD
+690 YSD
-705 YNAKYSGG
+705 YRMKA
-713 GDNALTDGVLGS
+713 AVAPAAPETLAVL
-725 DDTYTDGH
+725 D
-733 WQGYWGKDVDVN
+733 QMIK
-745 LDLGTSTAVKNIT
+745 L
-758 MRFFHN
+758 
-764 ANDWIL
+764 
-770 TPQAIEI
+770 
-777 YTSADGKEWQLA
+777 
-789 HTEQFTPDFRDR
+789 
-801 GGFVRTLTIRNPKV
+801 GFVENPFHQW
-815 TARHLRVVAK
+815 ALRENERVSAPAK
-825 NPGPL
+825 
-830 PEWHL
+830 EES
-835 AKGNDSWLFCDEV
+835 K
-848 IVE
+848 

>member
-355 SHASGAPSVRNYIE
+355 ASGAPSVRNYIE

-440 DRLFEIEYRRIDPD
+440 DRLFEIDYRRIDPD

-481 WCNTEALLQP
+481 WCNTAALLQP

-545 LRVMLYRTLNSDQDP
+545 LRVMLYRTLNSDEAP

-600 ARFDQLG
+600 ARFDRLG

-641 YFTVDGRIPSKGSNL
+641 YFTVDGRTPSKGANL

-667 IVKAVSYNKWDEA
+667 LVRAVSYNKWDEA

-690 KAIGKLKKLNTRYSD
+690 KAIGKLKKLNTRYNN
-705 YNAKYSGG
+705 YQAKYSGG

-725 DDTYTDGH
+725 DETYTDGH

-770 TPQAIEI
+770 TPQTIEI
-777 YTSADGKEWQLA
+777 YTSPDGKEWQLA

-801 GGFVRTLTIRNPKV
+801 GGFVRTLTIRNPKI

-830 PEWHL
+830 PAWHL
-835 AKGNDSWLFCDEV
+835 AKGNDSWLFCDE
-848 IVE
+848 IVVE

>member
-355 SHASGAPSVRNYIE
+355 ASGAPSVRNYIE

-467 NTVGAFNGNQWVGD
+467 NTVGALNDNQWVGD
-481 WCNTEALLQP
+481 WCNTAALLQP

-545 LRVMLYRTLNSDQDP
+545 LRVMLYRTLNSDEAP

-600 ARFDQLG
+600 ARFDRLG

-770 TPQAIEI
+770 TPQTIEI
-777 YTSADGKEWQLA
+777 YTSPDGKEWQLA
-789 HTEQFTPDFRDR
+789 HTEQFNPDFRDR
-801 GGFVRTLTIRNPKV
+801 GGFVRTLTIRNPKI

-835 AKGNDSWLFCDEV
+835 AKGNDSWLFCDE
-848 IVE
+848 IVVE